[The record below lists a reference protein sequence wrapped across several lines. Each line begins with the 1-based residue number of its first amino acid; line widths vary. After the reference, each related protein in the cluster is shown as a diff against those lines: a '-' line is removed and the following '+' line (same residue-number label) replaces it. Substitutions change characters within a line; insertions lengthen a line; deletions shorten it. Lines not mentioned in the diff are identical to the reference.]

1 MKPSTPFSLS
11 TLLLLA
17 AIMATLAA
25 FGGFEA
31 QASKPLSASKS
42 SSPLKTSHTS
52 TTAASGRIERRPADD
67 LSAAASSLTNS
78 GNSPLNSDAA
88 ADDEVSSLSSS
99 SRERT
104 RKISGSLGDTT
115 KESALEPRGLESNIA
130 NAKIKLST
138 SDMATAAGHHH
149 GKSAGKYY
157 MYAEVPK
164 KKSYKMG
171 FKRGN
176 GKHVIE
182 RKESAHKSHVSSYFK
197 WHDKKGKGS
206 HKFEFKHEGK
216 GKKGHY

>member
-11 TLLLLA
+11 TLLLLVA
-17 AIMATLAA
+17 LMATLAA
-25 FGGFEA
+25 FGGFAPA
-31 QASKPLSASKS
+31 QASKQSSLLPLKATTQTSTSGRIQGGNLRRGDEYDGDGDDDDLSMAASSSTSASAQQQQHSSKS
-42 SSPLKTSHTS
+42 SS
-52 TTAASGRIERRPADD
+52 
-67 LSAAASSLTNS
+67 
-78 GNSPLNSDAA
+78 
-88 ADDEVSSLSSS
+88 SSS
-99 SRERT
+99 NNAD
-104 RKISGSLGDTT
+104 SLPEDN

-130 NAKIKLST
+130 NAKIKLSAN
-138 SDMATAAGHHH
+138 DMATAAGSHH
-149 GKSAGKYY
+149 GKSHGKYY

-176 GKHVIE
+176 EKHLIE
-182 RKESAHKSHVSSYFK
+182 RKESAHKSHVHSYFK

>member
-17 AIMATLAA
+17 AILAILAA
-25 FGGFEA
+25 FSGFEA
-31 QASKPLSASKS
+31 QASKPLSAS
-42 SSPLKTSHTS
+42 SSPLPLKTTHTS
-52 TTAASGRIERRPADD
+52 TSGRIERRLRADD
-67 LSAAASSLTNS
+67 LSVAASSLTNS
-78 GNSPLNSDAA
+78 GTLNSPLNSNNPAS
-88 ADDEVSSLSSS
+88 DDDDDQVSSSK
-99 SRERT
+99 ERT
-104 RKISGSLGDTT
+104 RRVSGLVDTT

-130 NAKIKLST
+130 NAKIKLSA

-157 MYAEVPK
+157 MYAEAPK
-164 KKSYKMG
+164 KNSYKMG

-176 GKHVIE
+176 EKHLIE